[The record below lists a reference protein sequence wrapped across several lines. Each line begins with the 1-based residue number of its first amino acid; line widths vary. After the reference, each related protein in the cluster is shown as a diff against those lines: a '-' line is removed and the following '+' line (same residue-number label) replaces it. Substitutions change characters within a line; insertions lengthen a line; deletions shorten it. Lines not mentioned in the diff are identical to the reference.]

1 MEGVGPQVNE
11 SDVLA
16 LVRAVEAQ
24 DGRPDR
30 EWAIRRVGE
39 LGWAC
44 AAIGVRS
51 NGAYA
56 VTPTGRIGSFV
67 ISMTRDRDALAK
79 LAALPEPGRI
89 RIEDRDTAQ
98 SLLESA
104 LVRVLDPVPTQ
115 WHEVKLGDL
124 GWLFATTG
132 LDAVLRFVVTRLG
145 QVAHCPSDDPTG
157 EETMRALIE
166 RARTRIPVAQLSP

>member
-1 MEGVGPQVNE
+1 MNE
-11 SDVLA
+11 SDVLE
-16 LVRAVEAQ
+16 LLRAVEAQ

-30 EWAIRRVGE
+30 EWAIRKVDD

-56 VTPTGRIGSFV
+56 VTPTGRIGSYV
-67 ISMTRDRDALAK
+67 ISMTRDRDALAR
-79 LAALPEPGRI
+79 LAALPEPGRT
-89 RIEDRDTAQ
+89 RIEDREAAQ

-104 LVRVLDPVPTQ
+104 LVRMMDPVPRQ
-115 WHEVKLGDL
+115 WREVEVGDL
-124 GWLFATTG
+124 GWLFATAGPDT
-132 LDAVLRFVVTRLG
+132 ALRFVVTRLG
-145 QVAHCPSDDPTG
+145 QVAVCPSDDLTG

-166 RARTRIPVAQLSP
+166 RATTRIPVAQLSP